1 MTATDPHQTDAQQTN
16 EPVETMW
23 SSIAKSVT
31 GLALFAIITAGLIAL
46 TQVTTADRIEQ
57 QVRKA
62 KAKALLDIVPLSEHN
77 NDMLNEAY
85 SIQASELGLEEPEQA
100 FVARQDGLPVSLIIP
115 LVAPDG
121 YTGPIRMLIG
131 IDMAGQIKGVRVVEH
146 KETPGLGDKIELQ
159 KSDWI
164 RQFDGRSLD
173 NTSRDQWKVKKEGG
187 EFDQLT
193 GATITPRA
201 IVRAVRK
208 ALVFYRQHQSA
219 LLATKPGESFSDKAI
234 GNP

>member
-1 MTATDPHQTDAQQTN
+1 MR
-16 EPVETMW
+16 
-23 SSIAKSVT
+23 SSVLRAVT

-57 QVRKA
+57 QARQA
-62 KAKALLDIVPLSEHN
+62 RAKALLDIVPLHEHN
-77 NDMLNEAY
+77 NDMLNEA
-85 SIQASELGLEEPEQA
+85 IRVQARALGLEGFEQA
-100 FVARQDGLPVSLIIP
+100 FIARQDGTPVSLIFP

-131 IDMAGQIKGVRVVEH
+131 IDMNGEIKGLRVVEH

-159 KSDWI
+159 KSDWV
-164 RQFDGRSLD
+164 RQFDARSLA
-173 NTSRDQWKVKKEGG
+173 NTRQDQWKVKKEGG
-187 EFDQLT
+187 DFDQLT

-208 ALVFYRQHQSA
+208 ALLFFQQHQQA
-219 LLATKPGESFSDKAI
+219 LLALKPGESFSAGTGGK
-234 GNP
+234 P